1 MSDDF
6 LWAFLGAYDAVNQ
19 FKSKTNCIKTHES
32 NNRIR
37 AIHRADAKS
46 A

>member
-6 LWAFLGAYDAVNQ
+6 RQVFIGTHDAVNQ

-37 AIHRADAKS
+37 AIHGADAKS